1 MKAVT
6 LLSFCTAAFVASVA
20 ASSAQFSSSHV
31 ADLGSDFDEKVGDGK
46 LYFVKFYAPWCGHCK
61 KLAPAWSELGKSF
74 DNDSAVV
81 IAHVDCTKAK
91 TVCSNAK
98 IGGYPTLKLFYDG
111 EEQEAYRGGR
121 DLPAMKDFLSK
132 QKLTLLQETEE

>member
-1 MKAVT
+1 MF
-6 LLSFCTAAFVASVA
+6 L
-20 ASSAQFSSSHV
+20 
-31 ADLGSDFDEKVGDGK
+31 
-46 LYFVKFYAPWCGHCK
+46 GHCK

-98 IGGYPTLKLFYDG
+98 VSDSFRGTSAKLLPTTTHLAISCRSVAILH
-111 EEQEAYRGGR
+111 
-121 DLPAMKDFLSK
+121 
-132 QKLTLLQETEE
+132 